1 MRRWRRLM
9 RSSPGSRIRPTSW
22 KACSRP
28 IRATIPMPEPLDNLA
43 RELRSAV
50 LASDHEKATRLVAE
64 YAEALGRHWTAL
76 SGNERAASPLPQ
88 QSLELLNWVR
98 KMT

>member
-1 MRRWRRLM
+1 
-9 RSSPGSRIRPTSW
+9 
-22 KACSRP
+22 
-28 IRATIPMPEPLDNLA
+28 MPEPLDNLA

-76 SGNERAASPLPQ
+76 TRDRTRRFAPTQTIPRTPQLGPQNDSDAAGHGL
-88 QSLELLNWVR
+88 R
-98 KMT
+98 KPVGR